1 MKLVEI
7 VLAIVSVIIAIYNFD
22 INDFNRCIVSI
33 LILLSAFLVLS
44 NNKKLK
50 EQARKTAIVLA
61 VFLVLKIL
69 ITG

>member
-1 MKLVEI
+1 VEI